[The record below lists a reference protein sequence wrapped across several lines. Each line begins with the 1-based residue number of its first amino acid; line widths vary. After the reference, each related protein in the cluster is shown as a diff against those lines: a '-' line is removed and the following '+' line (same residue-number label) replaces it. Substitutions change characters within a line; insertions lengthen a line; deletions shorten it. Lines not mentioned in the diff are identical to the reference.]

1 MQCIVP
7 YLFLPLPPSF
17 PAHRPPTFM
26 SSQILNLV
34 SDFSQ
39 ASPQCGSPP
48 ASEPKPQLCFASQSH
63 SIHAPCGQLRIISFM
78 LTVSITEL
86 LDYLPVTLI
95 LKLSFIVTFRL
106 GFSSLSSSFETRL
119 CFILFPSPS
128 ERLAWCLSG
137 QASASFYFKY
147 ILLYCQFLYSLE
159 LLYMLGQWWYTTLIP
174 AFRSKGRQVS

>member
-1 MQCIVP
+1 
-7 YLFLPLPPSF
+7 
-17 PAHRPPTFM
+17 
-26 SSQILNLV
+26 
-34 SDFSQ
+34 
-39 ASPQCGSPP
+39 
-48 ASEPKPQLCFASQSH
+48 
-63 SIHAPCGQLRIISFM
+63 M

-174 AFRSKGRQVS
+174 AFRSKGRQVSWVWGQPGLWRVPGHLRLLRETLPVPPTPNKTKQKAKKELPIAWILNSSYLTY